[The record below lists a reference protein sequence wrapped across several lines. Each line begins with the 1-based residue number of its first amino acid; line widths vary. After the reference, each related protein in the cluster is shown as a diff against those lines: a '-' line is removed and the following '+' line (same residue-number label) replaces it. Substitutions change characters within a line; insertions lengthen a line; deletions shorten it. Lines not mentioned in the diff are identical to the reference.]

1 MKGKNE
7 FGKPNYKTSRHSKA
21 IVIKAVGGTAKR
33 LDKHIN
39 GTEKRDP
46 KWTHTN
52 TVNRS
57 LMKEQRQ
64 FNGEKTVF
72 STNGARTTSTLK
84 TYIDRYKLYTFHKN

>member
-7 FGKPNYKTSRHSKA
+7 VGKPNYKTSRHSKA
-21 IVIKAVGGTAKR
+21 TVTKTVGTAKR

-46 KWTHTN
+46 KRTHTN

-84 TYIDRYKLYTFHKN
+84 TYIDR